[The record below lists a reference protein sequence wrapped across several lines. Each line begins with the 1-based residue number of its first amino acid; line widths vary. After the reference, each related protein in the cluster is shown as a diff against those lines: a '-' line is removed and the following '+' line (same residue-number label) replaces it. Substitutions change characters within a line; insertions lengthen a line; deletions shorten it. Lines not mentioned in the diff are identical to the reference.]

1 MENDFWNSRYSEPD
15 YAYGTEPNDYFR
27 KEIIFLAP
35 GKLLLPGEGEGRNA
49 VFAAKSGWNVT
60 AVDFSE
66 QAQIKAIKL
75 AKDNNVNI
83 NYAVSSLEDYPYT
96 ENEYDAIAFIF
107 VHFPPAI
114 REKVH
119 QSAVKSLKKGGT
131 ILIEAFSKSQINN
144 TSGGPKDLSSLCSI
158 EDFINDFPGL
168 IIENLS
174 GHQIMLNEGP
184 YHKGIADV
192 IRFKAV
198 KPH

>member
-1 MENDFWNSRYSEPD
+1 MENIFWNSRYGEPD

-27 KEIIFLAP
+27 KELTGLTP
-35 GKLLLPGEGEGRNA
+35 CKLLLPGEGEGRNA

-60 AVDFSE
+60 SVDFSQ

-75 AKDNNVNI
+75 AKENNVNI
-83 NYAVSSLEDYPYT
+83 NYVVSSLEDYKYL

-107 VHFPPAI
+107 VHFPPEI

-119 QSAVKSLKKGGT
+119 QKSVAMLKKGGT
-131 ILIEAFSKSQINN
+131 ILIEAFGKSQIKNQ
-144 TSGGPKDLSSLCSI
+144 SGGPKDISYLYSVK
-158 EDFINDFPGL
+158 DFKNDFRGL
-168 IIENLS
+168 IVGNLS
-174 GHQIMLNEGP
+174 VHQVMLSEGH

-198 KPH
+198 KP

>member
-66 QAQIKAIKL
+66 QAQIKALKL

-83 NYAVSSLEDYPYT
+83 NYFVSSLEDYPYT

-107 VHFPPAI
+107 VHFPPDI

-131 ILIEAFSKSQINN
+131 ILIEAFSKLQIKNQ
-144 TSGGPKDLSSLCSI
+144 SGGPKDVTYLYSI
-158 EDFINDFPGL
+158 EDFENDFSGL
-168 IIENLS
+168 EIETLS
-174 GHQIMLNEGP
+174 DSRIQLCEGP